1 MLLRQGNVEPLIL
14 LIGFFLWEVVAELLV
29 ECWEPSSRIAVVVL
43 KGFQT
48 LKLNMVNFC
57 ILLSNGKFISKGSMK
72 LGIYEEAMC
81 SFSVYLNS
89 SKFPGH
95 IGILDLAMTFQQDT
109 LIDLDFASKYVTK
122 PMKAMSQETSWSR
135 QNQKVTQVVQVRLN
149 KRCPRVLTAF
159 ACSLL

>member
-1 MLLRQGNVEPLIL
+1 M
-14 LIGFFLWEVVAELLV
+14 

-81 SFSVYLNS
+81 SFFLV
-89 SKFPGH
+89 SKFIEISWAPRHFGPRYDFSAGH
-95 IGILDLAMTFQQDT
+95 SD
-109 LIDLDFASKYVTK
+109 
-122 PMKAMSQETSWSR
+122 
-135 QNQKVTQVVQVRLN
+135 
-149 KRCPRVLTAF
+149 
-159 ACSLL
+159 